1 MATIEQLYQQILGRP
16 ADPGGLAYYQNLFGP
31 TIEPEE
37 VNRFLSGAVASRE
50 VADIG
55 QLQPAAQ
62 SFISSLS
69 RPAQSEADIR
79 RQVEADV
86 AEFIRAR
93 DAGESTAGIGRPLDR
108 SQIAA
113 GFTAPTPEIA
123 ADLIGRSQTVG
134 VRTSEFDKYGGY
146 QAVKDVYNAS
156 VGDPVVQPTGV
167 ETQNVTVNPPTTT
180 VNPPTP
186 TGFQGASRDDILG
199 LYRSIGILDP
209 SDTDVAFWQNFS
221 RTNPDVLGAANPMT
235 QLTNAFRAASRQSL
249 KSDPLPTTGESNID
263 PLISPYLSESLGV
276 ARNLFLTG
284 EGPELYPGQMYVS
297 PSTATLD
304 AIMAAENL
312 GRSTTVSGLGEDVF
326 GAYAGG
332 LGTLANLASP
342 DYMKSQDYKD
352 YVSSITRP
360 ITEAVT
366 EDIIPG
372 IQSGFSMAG
381 RYGSGAMGDITAKAT
396 GRAATA
402 IGDVTSRIA
411 QQERQNQFSAVTAL
425 PGFLSNL
432 SGVTAG
438 ALAPSGILAGV
449 GAQREAISGQPLQEA
464 IRRFE
469 YGEQLPYNQLAG
481 YISSIY
487 GSPLANRTASPQLQS
502 NDNFQNIGA
511 LLNLATAVPSAVTG
525 VKTGYDFL
533 SGLLK

>member
-50 VADIG
+50 VADVG

-79 RQVEADV
+79 RQVEANV
-86 AEFIRAR
+86 AEFIRATA
-93 DAGESTAGIGRPLDR
+93 AGQPTAGIGQPLSV
-108 SQIAA
+108 SQ
-113 GFTAPTPEIA
+113 FTSPANPDIA
-123 ADLIGRSQTVG
+123 ADLITRSQTVG
-134 VRTSEFDKYGGY
+134 VPTSEFDQYGGY
-146 QAVKDVYNAS
+146 QAVKSVYDAS
-156 VGDPVVQPTGV
+156 VGTPVVQPTGGG
-167 ETQNVTVNPPTTT
+167 TQGATVNMPP
-180 VNPPTP
+180 PA
-186 TGFQGASRDDILG
+186 GFQGASRDDILG
-199 LYRSIGILDP
+199 LYRSIGLPDP
-209 SDTDVAFWQNFS
+209 SESDISFWLNFS
-221 RTNPDVLGAANPMT
+221 RTNPDVIGAANPMT

-249 KSDPLPTTGESNID
+249 TQDALPTTGQSNID
-263 PLISPYLSESLGV
+263 PLIAPYLSESLGV

-332 LGTLANLASP
+332 LSTLANLASP
-342 DYMKSQDYKD
+342 DYMKSQEYQD

-372 IQSGFSMAG
+372 IQSGFSRAG

-411 QQERQNQFSAVTAL
+411 QQERQNQFGAATAL

-449 GAQREAISGQPLQEA
+449 GAQREAIAGQPLQEA

-502 NDNFQNIGA
+502 NTDLQNIGA
-511 LLNLATAVPSAVTG
+511 FLNVAKAVPGAVEG
-525 VKTGYDFL
+525 VKTGYNFL

>member
-1 MATIEQLYQQILGRP
+1 MTQFSTGGGTQGAT
-16 ADPGGLAYYQNLFGP
+16 
-31 TIEPEE
+31 
-37 VNRFLSGAVASRE
+37 VS
-50 VADIG
+50 
-55 QLQPAAQ
+55 
-62 SFISSLS
+62 
-69 RPAQSEADIR
+69 
-79 RQVEADV
+79 
-86 AEFIRAR
+86 
-93 DAGESTAGIGRPLDR
+93 
-108 SQIAA
+108 
-113 GFTAPTPEIA
+113 
-123 ADLIGRSQTVG
+123 
-134 VRTSEFDKYGGY
+134 
-146 QAVKDVYNAS
+146 
-156 VGDPVVQPTGV
+156 
-167 ETQNVTVNPPTTT
+167 
-180 VNPPTP
+180 P
-186 TGFQGASRDDILG
+186 TGFQGASRDDVLG
-199 LYRSIGILDP
+199 LYRSIGLPDP

-263 PLISPYLSESLGV
+263 PLISPYLSEALGV

-284 EGPELYPGQMYVS
+284 EGPELYSGQMYVS

-511 LLNLATAVPSAVTG
+511 LLNLATAVPNAVTG

>member
-1 MATIEQLYQQILGRP
+1 MAISAQDVQASYAAAGLPPPSAQDIQYWTQTYAQSPDVVFSPNPQQQVVNAILASAPDQYDQG
-16 ADPGGLAYYQNLFGP
+16 QFN
-31 TIEPEE
+31 
-37 VNRFLSGAVASRE
+37 FLTSGANLAGTTG
-50 VADIG
+50 INI
-55 QLQPAAQ
+55 P
-62 SFISSLS
+62 
-69 RPAQSEADIR
+69 QSEADIR

-93 DAGESTAGIGRPLDR
+93 DAGQPTAGIGQPLGGGT
-108 SQIAA
+108 QGA
-113 GFTAPTPEIA
+113 
-123 ADLIGRSQTVG
+123 TV
-134 VRTSEFDKYGGY
+134 S
-146 QAVKDVYNAS
+146 
-156 VGDPVVQPTGV
+156 
-167 ETQNVTVNPPTTT
+167 
-180 VNPPTP
+180 P
-186 TGFQGASRDDILG
+186 TGFQGASRDDVLG
-199 LYRSIGILDP
+199 LYRSIGLPDP

-263 PLISPYLSESLGV
+263 PLISPYLSEALGV

-372 IQSGFSMAG
+372 IQSGFSRAG

-411 QQERQNQFSAVTAL
+411 QQERQNQFGAVTAL

-449 GAQREAISGQPLQEA
+449 GAQREAIAGQPLQES

-502 NDNFQNIGA
+502 NTDLQNLGA
-511 LLNLATAVPSAVTG
+511 LLNVATAVPGAVKG
-525 VKTGYDFL
+525 VQTGYNFL

>member
-1 MATIEQLYQQILGRP
+1 MKLLLQQSNACMTQVVWCYRSFNLQVVERKVLLSTRP
-16 ADPGGLAYYQNLFGP
+16 PL
-31 TIEPEE
+31 
-37 VNRFLSGAVASRE
+37 LSTR
-50 VADIG
+50 
-55 QLQPAAQ
+55 L
-62 SFISSLS
+62 
-69 RPAQSEADIR
+69 
-79 RQVEADV
+79 
-86 AEFIRAR
+86 
-93 DAGESTAGIGRPLDR
+93 
-108 SQIAA
+108 
-113 GFTAPTPEIA
+113 
-123 ADLIGRSQTVG
+123 
-134 VRTSEFDKYGGY
+134 
-146 QAVKDVYNAS
+146 
-156 VGDPVVQPTGV
+156 
-167 ETQNVTVNPPTTT
+167 
-180 VNPPTP
+180 TP

-199 LYRSIGILDP
+199 LYRSIGLPDP

-249 KSDPLPTTGESNID
+249 TSDPLPTTGESNID

-487 GSPLANRTASPQLQS
+487 GSPLANDCLR
-502 NDNFQNIGA
+502 DNHRARQQHLSEYRRRCLI
-511 LLNLATAVPSAVTG
+511 LAAAVPGAVRG
-525 VKTGYDFL
+525 VQAGYDFL
-533 SGLLK
+533 SGLIP

>member
-50 VADIG
+50 VADVS

-108 SQIAA
+108 SQ
-113 GFTAPTPEIA
+113 FTAPITPEIA
-123 ADLIGRSQTVG
+123 ADLITRAQTVG
-134 VRTSEFDKYGGY
+134 VPTAELDRYGGLK
-146 QAVKDVYNAS
+146 AVQDVYNAS
-156 VGDPVVQPTGV
+156 VGTSVVKPTDG
-167 ETQNVTVNPPTTT
+167 ETQNATVN
-180 VNPPTP
+180 P

-235 QLTNAFRAASRQSL
+235 QLTNAFRAASRRSL
-249 KSDPLPTTGESNID
+249 TSDPLPTTGESNID
-263 PLISPYLSESLGV
+263 PLISPYLSESLGI

-372 IQSGFSMAG
+372 IQSGFSRAG

>member
-16 ADPGGLAYYQNLFGP
+16 ASADPEGVAYYRNLFGP

-37 VNRFLSGAVASRE
+37 VNRFLSGAVASGE
-50 VADIG
+50 VANVS

-79 RQVEADV
+79 RQVEANV

-93 DAGESTAGIGRPLDR
+93 DAGQPTAGIGQPLSV
-108 SQIAA
+108 SQ
-113 GFTAPTPEIA
+113 FTSPASPEIA
-123 ADLIGRSQTVG
+123 ADLITRSQTVG
-134 VRTSEFDKYGGY
+134 VPTSEFDRYGGY

-156 VGDPVVQPTGV
+156 VGTPVVQPTGGG
-167 ETQNVTVNPPTTT
+167 TQGAT

-199 LYRSIGILDP
+199 LYRSIGLPDP

-221 RTNPDVLGAANPMT
+221 STNPDVLGAANPMT

-249 KSDPLPTTGESNID
+249 TSDPLPTTGESNID
-263 PLISPYLSESLGV
+263 PLISPYLSEALGV

-332 LGTLANLASP
+332 LGTLANFASP

-469 YGEQLPYNQLAG
+469 YGEQ
-481 YISSIY
+481 SS
-487 GSPLANRTASPQLQS
+487 L
-502 NDNFQNIGA
+502 
-511 LLNLATAVPSAVTG
+511 
-525 VKTGYDFL
+525 
-533 SGLLK
+533 

>member
-1 MATIEQLYQQILGRP
+1 MAISAQDVQASYAAAGLPPPSAQDIQYWTQTYAQSPDVAFSPNPQQQVVNAILASAPDEYDQGRFNFLAGGLNPALQNVIDTAYLKTLGRP
-16 ADPGGLAYYQNLFGP
+16 ADPVGLAFY
-31 TIEPEE
+31 
-37 VNRFLSGAVASRE
+37 ASELEAGRS
-50 VADIG
+50 VGDI
-55 QLQPAAQ
+55 L
-62 SFISSLS
+62 
-69 RPAQSEADIR
+69 
-79 RQVEADV
+79 
-86 AEFIRAR
+86 
-93 DAGESTAGIGRPLDR
+93 
-108 SQIAA
+108 
-113 GFTAPTPEIA
+113 
-123 ADLIGRSQTVG
+123 ADLNYAASN
-134 VRTSEFDKYGGY
+134 
-146 QAVKDVYNAS
+146 QATTAASNAS
-156 VGDPVVQPTGV
+156 VDPSSVQPIDLITGGG
-167 ETQNVTVNPPTTT
+167 TQGVTVNPPTTT
-180 VNPPTP
+180 VNPPTTTVNP
-186 TGFQGASRDDILG
+186 PTTTGFQGASRDDILG
-199 LYRSIGILDP
+199 LYRSIGLPDP

-263 PLISPYLSESLGV
+263 PLISPYLSEALGV

-297 PSTATLD
+297 PSTDTLD

-332 LGTLANLASP
+332 LGTLANFASP

-396 GRAATA
+396 GKAATA

-449 GAQREAISGQPLQEA
+449 GAQREGISGQPLQEA

-469 YGEQLPYNQLAG
+469 YGENLPANQLAA
-481 YISSIY
+481 YLSSIY
-487 GSPLANRTASPQLQS
+487 GSPLGNITQPQEAQRNQLGQVLGGGILGS
-502 NDNFQNIGA
+502 QLGSLFGGAGGFTGGQIGA
-511 LLNLATAVPSAVTG
+511 GLGALG
-525 VKTGYDFL
+525 
-533 SGLLK
+533 GLLL

>member
-1 MATIEQLYQQILGRP
+1 MAISAQDVQASYAAAGLPPPSAQDIQYWTQTYAQSPDVAFSPNPQQQVVNAILSSAPDEYDQGRFNFLAGGLNPALQNVVDTAYLKTLGRP
-16 ADPGGLAYYQNLFGP
+16 ADPVGLAFY
-31 TIEPEE
+31 
-37 VNRFLSGAVASRE
+37 ASELEAGRS
-50 VADIG
+50 VGDI
-55 QLQPAAQ
+55 L
-62 SFISSLS
+62 
-69 RPAQSEADIR
+69 
-79 RQVEADV
+79 
-86 AEFIRAR
+86 
-93 DAGESTAGIGRPLDR
+93 
-108 SQIAA
+108 
-113 GFTAPTPEIA
+113 
-123 ADLIGRSQTVG
+123 ADLNYAASN
-134 VRTSEFDKYGGY
+134 
-146 QAVKDVYNAS
+146 QATTAASNAS
-156 VGDPVVQPTGV
+156 VDPSSVQPIDLITGGG
-167 ETQNVTVNPPTTT
+167 TQGVTVNPPTTT

-186 TGFQGASRDDILG
+186 TGFQGASQDDVLG
-199 LYRSIGILDP
+199 LYRSIGLPDP

-235 QLTNAFRAASRQSL
+235 QLTKAFRAASRQPL

-263 PLISPYLSESLGV
+263 PLISPYLSEALGV

-332 LGTLANLASP
+332 LGTLANFASP

-396 GRAATA
+396 GKAATA

-449 GAQREAISGQPLQEA
+449 GAQREGISGQPLQEA

-469 YGEQLPYNQLAG
+469 YGENLPANQLAA
-481 YISSIY
+481 YLSSIY
-487 GSPLANRTASPQLQS
+487 GSPLGRLTGQPEMQGSSTL
-502 NDNFQNIGA
+502 QNIGGLFNTVA
-511 LLNLATAVPSAVTG
+511 AVPGAVRG
-525 VKTGYDFL
+525 VQAGYDFL
-533 SGLLK
+533 SGLIP

>member
-50 VADIG
+50 VSDVG

-69 RPAQSEADIR
+69 RPA
-79 RQVEADV
+79 
-86 AEFIRAR
+86 
-93 DAGESTAGIGRPLDR
+93 RPLDI

-134 VRTSEFDKYGGY
+134 VPNSEFDRYGGY
-146 QAVKDVYNAS
+146 QAVKDVYDAS
-156 VGDPVVQPTGV
+156 VGTPVVQPTGGG
-167 ETQNVTVNPPTTT
+167 TQGATVNPPTPT

-199 LYRSIGILDP
+199 LYRSIGLPDP

-249 KSDPLPTTGESNID
+249 TSDPLPTTGESNID

-332 LGTLANLASP
+332 LGTLANFASP

-511 LLNLATAVPSAVTG
+511 LLNLATAVPNAVTG

>member
-1 MATIEQLYQQILGRP
+1 MSRKSLWIIV
-16 ADPGGLAYYQNLFGP
+16 GL
-31 TIEPEE
+31 
-37 VNRFLSGAVASRE
+37 
-50 VADIG
+50 
-55 QLQPAAQ
+55 
-62 SFISSLS
+62 
-69 RPAQSEADIR
+69 
-79 RQVEADV
+79 
-86 AEFIRAR
+86 
-93 DAGESTAGIGRPLDR
+93 
-108 SQIAA
+108 
-113 GFTAPTPEIA
+113 
-123 ADLIGRSQTVG
+123 
-134 VRTSEFDKYGGY
+134 
-146 QAVKDVYNAS
+146 
-156 VGDPVVQPTGV
+156 
-167 ETQNVTVNPPTTT
+167 
-180 VNPPTP
+180 
-186 TGFQGASRDDILG
+186 LG
-199 LYRSIGILDP
+199 LLSLLPLVGGAYALRIGTFASMYAILAVSWNVIGGMAGYP
-209 SDTDVAFWQNFS
+209 SFATAAFF
-221 RTNPDVLGAANPMT
+221 G
-235 QLTNAFRAASRQSL
+235 
-249 KSDPLPTTGESNID
+249 
-263 PLISPYLSESLGV
+263 
-276 ARNLFLTG
+276 
-284 EGPELYPGQMYVS
+284 
-297 PSTATLD
+297 
-304 AIMAAENL
+304 
-312 GRSTTVSGLGEDVF
+312 F

-332 LGTLANLASP
+332 LGTLANFASP

-352 YVSSITRP
+352 YVSGITRP

-372 IQSGFSMAG
+372 IQSGFSRAG
-381 RYGSGAMGDITAKAT
+381 RYGSGAMGDITSKAT

-511 LLNLATAVPSAVTG
+511 LLNLATAVPNAVTG

-533 SGLLK
+533 SGLIP

>member
-37 VNRFLSGAVASRE
+37 VNRFLSGAVASGE
-50 VADIG
+50 VANVS

-69 RPAQSEADIR
+69 RPA
-79 RQVEADV
+79 
-86 AEFIRAR
+86 
-93 DAGESTAGIGRPLDR
+93 RPLDI

-134 VRTSEFDKYGGY
+134 VPNSEFDKYGGY

-156 VGDPVVQPTGV
+156 VGTPVVQPTGGG
-167 ETQNVTVNPPTTT
+167 TQGATVN
-180 VNPPTP
+180 P
-186 TGFQGASRDDILG
+186 TGFQGASQDDVLG
-199 LYRSIGILDP
+199 LYRSIGLPDP
-209 SDTDVAFWQNFS
+209 SDTDVAFWLNFS

-263 PLISPYLSESLGV
+263 PLISPYLSEALGV

-332 LGTLANLASP
+332 LGTLANFASP

>member
-50 VADIG
+50 VADVG

-134 VRTSEFDKYGGY
+134 VPTSEFDKYGGY

-156 VGDPVVQPTGV
+156 VGTPVVQPTGG
-167 ETQNVTVNPPTTT
+167 ETQGATATAS
-180 VNPPTP
+180 P

-235 QLTNAFRAASRQSL
+235 QLTNAFRAASRRSL
-249 KSDPLPTTGESNID
+249 TSDPLPTTGESNID

>member
-1 MATIEQLYQQILGRP
+1 VL
-16 ADPGGLAYYQNLFGP
+16 
-31 TIEPEE
+31 
-37 VNRFLSGAVASRE
+37 LS
-50 VADIG
+50 
-55 QLQPAAQ
+55 
-62 SFISSLS
+62 
-69 RPAQSEADIR
+69 
-79 RQVEADV
+79 
-86 AEFIRAR
+86 
-93 DAGESTAGIGRPLDR
+93 
-108 SQIAA
+108 
-113 GFTAPTPEIA
+113 
-123 ADLIGRSQTVG
+123 
-134 VRTSEFDKYGGY
+134 
-146 QAVKDVYNAS
+146 N
-156 VGDPVVQPTGV
+156 
-167 ETQNVTVNPPTTT
+167 
-180 VNPPTP
+180 P
-186 TGFQGASRDDILG
+186 TGFQGASRDDVLG
-199 LYRSIGILDP
+199 LYRSIGLPDP

-263 PLISPYLSESLGV
+263 PLISPYLSEALGV

-332 LGTLANLASP
+332 LGTLANFASP

-469 YGEQLPYNQLAG
+469 YGENLPANQLAA
-481 YISSIY
+481 YLSSIY
-487 GSPLANRTASPQLQS
+487 GSPLGRLR
-502 NDNFQNIGA
+502 DNQRCK
-511 LLNLATAVPSAVTG
+511 AVAP
-525 VKTGYDFL
+525 YRI
-533 SGLLK
+533 

>member
-1 MATIEQLYQQILGRP
+1 
-16 ADPGGLAYYQNLFGP
+16 
-31 TIEPEE
+31 
-37 VNRFLSGAVASRE
+37 
-50 VADIG
+50 
-55 QLQPAAQ
+55 
-62 SFISSLS
+62 
-69 RPAQSEADIR
+69 
-79 RQVEADV
+79 
-86 AEFIRAR
+86 
-93 DAGESTAGIGRPLDR
+93 
-108 SQIAA
+108 
-113 GFTAPTPEIA
+113 
-123 ADLIGRSQTVG
+123 
-134 VRTSEFDKYGGY
+134 
-146 QAVKDVYNAS
+146 
-156 VGDPVVQPTGV
+156 
-167 ETQNVTVNPPTTT
+167 
-180 VNPPTP
+180 
-186 TGFQGASRDDILG
+186 
-199 LYRSIGILDP
+199 
-209 SDTDVAFWQNFS
+209 
-221 RTNPDVLGAANPMT
+221 
-235 QLTNAFRAASRQSL
+235 
-249 KSDPLPTTGESNID
+249 
-263 PLISPYLSESLGV
+263 
-276 ARNLFLTG
+276 LFLTG

-366 EDIIPG
+366 KDIIPG
-372 IQSGFSMAG
+372 IQSGFSRAG

-487 GSPLANRTASPQLQS
+487 GSPLGRLAGQPEMQGSSTL
-502 NDNFQNIGA
+502 QNIGGLFNTVA
-511 LLNLATAVPSAVTG
+511 AVPGAVRG
-525 VKTGYDFL
+525 VQAGYDFL
-533 SGLLK
+533 SGLIP

>member
-16 ADPGGLAYYQNLFGP
+16 ASADPEGVAYYRNLFGP

-37 VNRFLSGAVASRE
+37 VNRFLSGAVASGE
-50 VADIG
+50 VANVS

-79 RQVEADV
+79 RQVEANV
-86 AEFIRAR
+86 AEFIRATA
-93 DAGESTAGIGRPLDR
+93 AGQPTAGIGQPLSV
-108 SQIAA
+108 SQ
-113 GFTAPTPEIA
+113 FTSPASPEIA
-123 ADLIGRSQTVG
+123 ADLITRSQTGG
-134 VRTSEFDKYGGY
+134 VLTSEFDRYGGY

-156 VGDPVVQPTGV
+156 VGTPVVQPTGGG
-167 ETQNVTVNPPTTT
+167 TQGATVS
-180 VNPPTP
+180 P

-199 LYRSIGILDP
+199 LYRSIGLPDP

-263 PLISPYLSESLGV
+263 PLISPYLSEALGV

-284 EGPELYPGQMYVS
+284 EGPELYSGQMYVS

-332 LGTLANLASP
+332 LGTLANFASP

-449 GAQREAISGQPLQEA
+449 GAQQEAISGQPLQEA

-469 YGEQLPYNQLAG
+469 YGEQLPANQLAA
-481 YISSIY
+481 YLSSIY
-487 GSPLANRTASPQLQS
+487 GSPLGNITQPQEAQRNQLGQVLGGGILGS
-502 NDNFQNIGA
+502 QLGSLFGGAGGFTGGQIGA
-511 LLNLATAVPSAVTG
+511 GLGALG
-525 VKTGYDFL
+525 
-533 SGLLK
+533 GLLL

>member
-1 MATIEQLYQQILGRP
+1 
-16 ADPGGLAYYQNLFGP
+16 
-31 TIEPEE
+31 
-37 VNRFLSGAVASRE
+37 
-50 VADIG
+50 
-55 QLQPAAQ
+55 
-62 SFISSLS
+62 
-69 RPAQSEADIR
+69 
-79 RQVEADV
+79 
-86 AEFIRAR
+86 
-93 DAGESTAGIGRPLDR
+93 
-108 SQIAA
+108 
-113 GFTAPTPEIA
+113 
-123 ADLIGRSQTVG
+123 
-134 VRTSEFDKYGGY
+134 
-146 QAVKDVYNAS
+146 
-156 VGDPVVQPTGV
+156 
-167 ETQNVTVNPPTTT
+167 
-180 VNPPTP
+180 
-186 TGFQGASRDDILG
+186 
-199 LYRSIGILDP
+199 
-209 SDTDVAFWQNFS
+209 
-221 RTNPDVLGAANPMT
+221 
-235 QLTNAFRAASRQSL
+235 
-249 KSDPLPTTGESNID
+249 
-263 PLISPYLSESLGV
+263 LGV

-332 LGTLANLASP
+332 LGTLANFASP

-511 LLNLATAVPSAVTG
+511 LLNLATAVPNAVTG

>member
-1 MATIEQLYQQILGRP
+1 MAISAQDVQASYAAAGLPPPSAQDIQYWTQTYAQSPDVAFSPNPQQQVVNAILASAPDQYDQG
-16 ADPGGLAYYQNLFGP
+16 QFN
-31 TIEPEE
+31 
-37 VNRFLSGAVASRE
+37 FLTSGANLAGTTG
-50 VADIG
+50 INI
-55 QLQPAAQ
+55 P
-62 SFISSLS
+62 
-69 RPAQSEADIR
+69 QSEADIR
-79 RQVEADV
+79 RQVEANV

-93 DAGESTAGIGRPLDR
+93 DAGQPTAGIGQPLSV
-108 SQIAA
+108 SQ
-113 GFTAPTPEIA
+113 FTSPASPEIA
-123 ADLIGRSQTVG
+123 ADLITRSQTVG
-134 VRTSEFDKYGGY
+134 VPTSEFDRYGGY
-146 QAVKDVYNAS
+146 QAVKNVYNAS
-156 VGDPVVQPTGV
+156 VGTPVVQPTGGG
-167 ETQNVTVNPPTTT
+167 TQGATVN
-180 VNPPTP
+180 P
-186 TGFQGASRDDILG
+186 TGFQGASRDDVLG
-199 LYRSIGILDP
+199 LYRSIGLPDP

-221 RTNPDVLGAANPMT
+221 STNPDVLGAANPMT

-263 PLISPYLSESLGV
+263 PLISPYLSEALGV

-297 PSTATLD
+297 PSTDTLD

-332 LGTLANLASP
+332 LGTLANFASP

-449 GAQREAISGQPLQEA
+449 GAQRETISGQPLQEA

-469 YGEQLPYNQLAG
+469 YGENLPANQLAA
-481 YISSIY
+481 YLSSIY
-487 GSPLANRTASPQLQS
+487 GSPLGRLAGQPEMQGSSTL
-502 NDNFQNIGA
+502 QNIGGLFNTVA
-511 LLNLATAVPSAVTG
+511 AVPGAVRG
-525 VKTGYDFL
+525 VQAGYDFL
-533 SGLLK
+533 SGLIP